1 MPPSVPVKTIAKAA
15 AKDAEKTAE
24 EVGKKSEPKKPLVI
38 VTEAPDVST
47 VFTPKKKPAEATR
60 KTPAPKTAPKT
71 APTTAR
77 TPPVKKT
84 SPKTKIS
91 EALAEPKLDPLA
103 NIRLIVRLKT
113 GEVIERSMSEVQKFS
128 VDKGILVVIGKD
140 GKINRYSILDV
151 AKVTIE

>member
-60 KTPAPKTAPKT
+60 KTTAPKT

-77 TPPVKKT
+77 TPPVKIT
-84 SPKTKIS
+84 SPKTKSS